1 MLWLA
6 LTAIALTSLVGGG
19 AGTAAGAR
27 VLAASA
33 VAKFKASAPGVPT
46 TLPRESNRTLGPQA
60 HGPDGDAKR
69 VSSSRSPLGLVPG
82 FVTVSAIAG
91 DEEAVEFPT
100 AAAPPLPARPFAARA
115 PPSPS

>member
-6 LTAIALTSLVGGG
+6 LTAIALTSLVGAG

-69 VSSSRSPLGLVPG
+69 IDSSRSPLGIVPAA
-82 FVTVSAIAG
+82 VIVSAIAG
-91 DEEAVEFPT
+91 DQHLVEAPA

-115 PPSPS
+115 PPSRS